1 MIDQGSQMPQ
11 IKDKL
16 NKSIV
21 LESSKFI
28 DKLFSTDQASRD
40 TDDTN
45 SFTDVQRSSTLFTI
59 QTRKIEVDGSF
70 QHLNSF

>member
-1 MIDQGSQMPQ
+1 MSPV
-11 IKDKL
+11 KNKL

-28 DKLFSTDQASRD
+28 DKLLSTDQASRD

-45 SFTDVQRSSTLFTI
+45 SFTDMQKSSTLFTI
-59 QTRKIEVDGSF
+59 QTRKIEIDGSL
-70 QHLNSF
+70 QHMNSF